1 MKTYVRQSKWKQGGL
16 LFVFL
21 LIMIV
26 ALSACGGGAPEEEQS
41 DEAPADETPAEEQG
55 DEAFTLT
62 DGMGHEVTVPA
73 NPQRIIASYLEDP
86 LVALGYTPVA
96 QWTVGEGRIQH
107 YLQDYL
113 DGIPTIPWDLP
124 FETVLEYEPDLL
136 IIGSESTVGEGKY
149 SQYEKIAP
157 TYVLGDE
164 VNDDWREA
172 LRAVGKVLNKEEE
185 AEQILTEYTEVA
197 EEAQQTLQEAIG
209 EESVAAIWLVSK
221 QFYIVSEDLSSG
233 AVLYEDLGLTA
244 PDLVKEVS
252 ATGSGNWNPVSLE
265 ELANMDVDHL
275 FLVNSDG
282 DEGREMLQ
290 EPLWQSIPAVKN
302 DHLYEF
308 DSTTSWLYGGPIA
321 NEQII
326 EHVLTSLVE

>member
-1 MKTYVRQSKWKQGGL
+1 MKTYVRQSKRKQSVF

-21 LIMIV
+21 LLITIV
-26 ALSACGGGAPEEEQS
+26 ALSACGGGAPGKGQSEEAPAEDQS
-41 DEAPADETPAEEQG
+41 DEA
-55 DEAFTLT
+55 FTVT

-96 QWTVGEGRIQH
+96 QWTVGEGSIQH

-113 DGIPTIPWDLP
+113 QGVPTIPWDLP
-124 FETVLEYEPDLL
+124 FETVLEFEPDLL
-136 IIGSESTVGEGKY
+136 LIGSESTVGEGKY

-164 VNDDWREA
+164 VNDNWREA

-185 AEQILTEYTEVA
+185 AEQILNDYTEVA
-197 EEAQQTLQEAIG
+197 EEAQHTLQEAIG
-209 EESVAAIWLVSK
+209 DESVAAIWLVSK
-221 QFYIVSEDLSSG
+221 QFYVVSEGLSSG
-233 AVLYEDLGLTA
+233 AVLYEDLQLTA
-244 PDLVKEVS
+244 PDLVKEIS
-252 ATGSGNWNPVSLE
+252 AAGSDNWNPVSLE

-275 FLVNSDG
+275 FLINSDG
-282 DEGREMLQ
+282 DEGRDVLQ